1 MGRPGEKLSVVV
13 TSLLTMDTN
22 DATVPADQLTEG
34 QWFWHEPFPGLPAW
48 QLQVSYAELLE
59 DSVQIFTTDEVRELV
74 SYPRSRRVRLAY
86 AA

>member
-1 MGRPGEKLSVVV
+1 VVV
-13 TSLLTMDTN
+13 ANLKDMNTD
-22 DATVPADQLTEG
+22 DGTVPADQLTKG

-48 QLQVSYAELLE
+48 QLQVDSAELVD

-74 SYPRSRRVRLAY
+74 SYTRTRRVRLAD